1 MKKKLMIALLIGL
14 LAGCAVQE
22 VKIIRKLIELR
33 KSRKETEKLKRRA
46 EELKGEIELE
56 EIKLQIEAF
65 KKNDALNNEIEKYR
79 RLSKK
84 ISESTNAEELNKVLT
99 EAEDDGVIDRP
110 WDGDFNEFMSN
121 PDNTLHF

>member
-14 LAGCAVQE
+14 LTGCAVQE

-33 KSRKETEKLKRRA
+33 KSRKETEKLKRRV
-46 EELKGEIELE
+46 EELKEKIELE
-56 EIKLQIEAF
+56 QIKLQVEAL
-65 KKNDALNNEIEKYR
+65 KKNDALKNEIEKYR

-84 ISESTNAEELNKVLT
+84 ISESTPEEELDKILT
-99 EAEDDGVIDRP
+99 KAEDDGVIDRP
-110 WDGDFNEFMSN
+110 WEGDFNEFMSN